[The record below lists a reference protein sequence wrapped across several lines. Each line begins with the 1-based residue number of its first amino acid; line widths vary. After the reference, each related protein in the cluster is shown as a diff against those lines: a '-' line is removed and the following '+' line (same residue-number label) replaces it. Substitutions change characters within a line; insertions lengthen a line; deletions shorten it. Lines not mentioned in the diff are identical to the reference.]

1 MATASLVTPLNIT
14 GNTTSDQQEM
24 LRKFLSEAVTA
35 ASKSAIE
42 KLDRQSAQLVLDKH
56 SRVKAEFTHS
66 VIDIVLR
73 HTISDKYKDE
83 ETPSSRE
90 YPPTYHA
97 RPIEAQVSA
106 LRKHFPL
113 LGSCMERLGRRPPPE
128 GAEAWFAIPRW
139 QALAPTYNEAVELVV
154 ETLAQQRK
162 FANRVKD
169 RLSAPYLRQAERS
182 DRAQSILSEQQRGND
197 IQVVAAQLGRLHRG
211 CSARRTRMIMLGN
224 EFGLGAF
231 AFGCILLTHPE
242 RLSTGDALM
251 VDCGGDEYSLG
262 ADGIFDRVP
271 LFEYDLSGL
280 EFSVFYNDRSRNLWG
295 SPSGFL
301 FQM

>member
-1 MATASLVTPLNIT
+1 MATPALVTPHNIT
-14 GNTTSDQQEM
+14 GNTTSEQQEM
-24 LRKFLSEAVTA
+24 LRKFLGEAVA
-35 ASKSAIE
+35 AAARSAIE

-56 SRVKAEFTHS
+56 ARLKAEFTHS
-66 VIDIVLR
+66 IIEIVQR
-73 HTISDKYKDE
+73 NTISDKYKDE
-83 ETPSSRE
+83 ETPSQRE
-90 YPPTYHA
+90 YPPTYRA

-106 LRKHFPL
+106 LRKHFPSL
-113 LGSCMERLGRRPPPE
+113 SSCMERLGRRPLPE

-139 QALAPTYNEAVELVV
+139 QALAPTYNEAVELVI
-154 ETLAQQRK
+154 ETLGQQRK
-162 FANRVKD
+162 FANRVKG
-169 RLSAPYLRQAERS
+169 RLSAPYLRQTERS
-182 DRAQSILSEQQRGND
+182 DRAQSILSQQQSGND

-211 CSARRTRMIMLGN
+211 CSARRTRVIMLGN